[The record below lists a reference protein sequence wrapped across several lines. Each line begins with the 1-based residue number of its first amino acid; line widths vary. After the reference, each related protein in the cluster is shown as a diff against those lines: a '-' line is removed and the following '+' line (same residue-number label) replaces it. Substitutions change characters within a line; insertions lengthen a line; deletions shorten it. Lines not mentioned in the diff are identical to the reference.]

1 MFMTP
6 YPCSVFHAVSGEK
19 KPHPDFTRRLVEEA
33 ASEVL
38 SPFSVGPSR
47 PRDAQRDHRLARI
60 SLSSGVV
67 HSADLVAMMGRGC
80 FPREEMNATKR
91 DLEVLRCKVHLVA
104 QPVGLDASVES
115 GHSFASI

>member
-1 MFMTP
+1 MIFCISSRSLLP
-6 YPCSVFHAVSGEK
+6 NSNQAVFPKSDTG
-19 KPHPDFTRRLVEEA
+19 
-33 ASEVL
+33 
-38 SPFSVGPSR
+38 
-47 PRDAQRDHRLARI
+47 PRDVQRDHHLARI
-60 SLSSGVV
+60 NLSSGVV

-80 FPREEMNATKR
+80 FPREEINAMKR

>member
-1 MFMTP
+1 MCVP
-6 YPCSVFHAVSGEK
+6 ISGRK
-19 KPHPDFTRRLVEEA
+19 RRDLA
-33 ASEVL
+33 LAL
-38 SPFSVGPSR
+38 TLAKDGRPKCIPL

>member
-1 MFMTP
+1 ASLLGLT
-6 YPCSVFHAVSGEK
+6 CQTVFHGRNLFFFIYSTIFSLLPLLQKNET
-19 KPHPDFTRRLVEEA
+19 HPF
-33 ASEVL
+33 
-38 SPFSVGPSR
+38 G

-104 QPVGLDASVES
+104 QPVGTARRRDGRRAWPRLSSV
-115 GHSFASI
+115 